1 MTKEQVVAALAKYE
15 VQLSSLRGG
24 MLWRAMRW
32 PPENPIHGRADRSA
46 HILWMCSE
54 ARKHL
59 EADKVEKAMRWL
71 GFIQG
76 VLWAD
81 SHCTIAELKDD
92 NR

>member
-1 MTKEQVVAALAKYE
+1 MTKEQVIAALAKYE
-15 VQLSSLRGG
+15 VQLSSSRG
-24 MLWRAMRW
+24 AMRW
-32 PPENPIHGRADRSA
+32 PSENPIHGRADRSA

-81 SHCTIAELKDD
+81 SFYTIEEMKDD